1 MAVKVKELKDD
12 ALVEIKVNKTYY
24 LMMKAALFYVF
35 MQNEDQEQKN
45 ESIKKIMENKLED
58 LNEWERTFHTITLFL
73 AEVEKQA
80 AQNDLYIEKEVLE
93 PGDDGYVTPT
103 PE

>member
-93 PGDDGYVTPT
+93 PGDDGYVAPT